1 MGIFGWSLP
10 PGCGTLPGEEDDQ
23 LTNEDV
29 EQAFSNYE
37 GPWDLYRQTY
47 KYVACG
53 PMVGFT
59 IAYHIEPTDME
70 DFGQDVTKTFYGDD
84 LHQWGTWKD
93 MAEHGALIVAIGVS
107 SIVEGVDW
115 DVPYREVET
124 DPDKLADKAQE
135 DEAPADTLRRLFWQM
150 VTEVNAEADY
160 IWHDT
165 HGCETCQK
173 HWAEEGLPD
182 GENEYGYV
190 TIWPDCPDCG
200 GSGTII

>member
-10 PGCGTLPGEEDDQ
+10 PGCGTLPGEEYDQ

-29 EQAFSNYE
+29 EQAFANYE

-59 IAYHIEPTDME
+59 IAYYIEPTDK
-70 DFGQDVTKTFYGDD
+70 DPGQDVTKTFYGDD
-84 LHQWGTWKD
+84 LRLWGTWKD
-93 MAEHGALIVAIGVS
+93 LAEQGALIVAIGVS

-135 DEAPADTLRRLFWQM
+135 DEAPARRAGTTVERAGQ
-150 VTEVNAEADY
+150 A
-160 IWHDT
+160 
-165 HGCETCQK
+165 GSETQ
-173 HWAEEGLPD
+173 A
-182 GENEYGYV
+182 GEQFVGIVLGKRIVVQSSNGRAGQ
-190 TIWPDCPDCG
+190 I
-200 GSGTII
+200 